1 MTLEVASSTSILQ
14 GQTAPA
20 TLTVAVTGPL
30 GMPIPDGSSDQY
42 ASGWARADVAV
53 AEGLCVEVG
62 DGWDEAKVQGYR
74 DRLDAEFGRQG
85 SKHVQPATG

>member
-30 GMPIPDGSSDQY
+30 GIPIPDGSSDQY